1 MKILVTGAAGY
12 IGSILTPMLLQA
24 EHDVIALDNLMYD
37 QEAPLSNCCHYFGFE
52 SVRSDARNEEIVSK
66 LIKRVDCI
74 IPLAAI
80 VGEPACNQ
88 DHLAATTTNLEAI
101 LLILKLRSKNQIII
115 FPNSNSGYG
124 IGQEGIYCTEETPL
138 RPISHYGRTKAQ
150 AEEAVL
156 ASDNTMAFRL
166 GTVAGLSPRLRL
178 DLMVNEF
185 VYRALTDRCIVLYEA
200 GFKRN
205 FLHVKD
211 TAKAFL
217 HAINNFEK
225 MKGQVY
231 NVGQSEANLSKLEI
245 CQEIQK
251 QLPEFYIHESPIGQ
265 DPDKRN
271 YIVSNAKIEKTGFK
285 AKITLQETIAEL
297 INGLRFVRLKRYRN
311 A

>member
-12 IGSILTPMLLQA
+12 IGSILTPMLLKSG
-24 EHDVIALDNLMYD
+24 HSVIALDNLMYN
-37 QEAPLSNCCHYFGFE
+37 QEPPLVNCCFYPGFE
-52 SVRSDARNEEIVSK
+52 PRRGDARNEQTVSE
-66 LIKRVDCI
+66 LIKKVDGI

-88 DHLAATTTNLEAI
+88 DQIAATTVNLEAVK
-101 LLILKLRSKNQIII
+101 LILKLRSADQIVIY
-115 FPNSNSGYG
+115 PNTNSGYG

-138 RPISHYGRTKAQ
+138 RPISHYGRTKVQ

-156 ASDNTMAFRL
+156 SAGNAISFRL

-178 DLMVNEF
+178 DLMINEF
-185 VYRALTDRCIVLYEA
+185 VYRALTDRCVTLYEA
-200 GFKRN
+200 KFKRN
-205 FLHVKD
+205 FLHIRD
-211 TAKAFL
+211 AAKAFI
-217 HAINNFEK
+217 HAIENFDS
-225 MKGQVY
+225 MKDQAY

-245 CQEIQK
+245 CQEIRK
-251 QLPEFYIHESPIGQ
+251 QIPDFYFHEAPVGR

-285 AKITLQETIAEL
+285 ARITLPETIAEL
-297 INGLRFVRLKRYRN
+297 IKGLQFVRQKKYTN